1 VLQMESTQAREV
13 ENVVVLVSVQEDAER
28 LIRKVA
34 LLEGELMEAP

>member
-13 ENVVVLVSVQEDAER
+13 ENVVVLVSVQEDVER